1 LRAAGDERQARRLAS
16 YLAYDAQIFA
26 QLDPKLKSSV
36 AFQVAQVLSPFAQ
49 PELVDAFCTAGAG
62 PAMEAVLNGRVYLV
76 RLPTAQYGMGAK
88 VALTL
93 VKLRLFNV
101 LQRRRSEPSW
111 NQDRPV
117 FFLCDEYQE
126 IISAARDALSDLTF
140 WDKSRS
146 SGCLGIVSAQA
157 VSSFYAALGGN
168 EHLANTVLQNFR
180 QRIVF
185 RTEDPGDDRGRRQ
198 TLRERRGGA
207 RQREPRPIAQ
217 RVRVDLDAER
227 RQFAVVAP
235 PAGRGIRSSSAA
247 SRPTRRSRCSRS
259 GASRTTT
266 CWRCLRSTSTSAA
279 GCSEHR
285 AFVDSWPLGRVRA
298 PPMASHS
305 SGGRNGAPGRRTTPF
320 RPSSDHSSPFQ

>member
-217 RVRVDLDAER
+217 LARVRVDLDAER

-235 PAGRGIRSSSAA
+235 PAGRGSAA
-247 SRPTRRSRCSRS
+247 LPRPQGRPGARAALDRARVVRRRAGDAS
-259 GASRTTT
+259 GLRRRAQPAVASTV
-266 CWRCLRSTSTSAA
+266 L
-279 GCSEHR
+279 
-285 AFVDSWPLGRVRA
+285 
-298 PPMASHS
+298 S
-305 SGGRNGAPGRRTTPF
+305 SIPGL
-320 RPSSDHSSPFQ
+320 